1 MPKTLLPEHLA
12 KALEAGVEPF
22 DVIQGHI
29 KNQMY
34 ELQDETGDWS
44 EGYNECLTDLYRM
57 CYDITFYIQDLKE
70 IN

>member
-1 MPKTLLPEHLA
+1 
-12 KALEAGVEPF
+12 VEPL

-34 ELQDETGDWS
+34 ELQEETGDWS

-57 CYDITFYIQDLKE
+57 CYDITFYLQDLKG
-70 IN
+70 N